1 MSFIRMKIKK
11 NHFVITE
18 RLCTCTQIQ
27 PFWPTNVGNGP
38 LDLESQLKGYV
49 TILAFKFL
57 FKCFTS
63 PNKKRK
69 YLYNT
74 FLHDVSI

>member
-1 MSFIRMKIKK
+1 MKIKK
-11 NHFVITE
+11 NHFLITE
-18 RLCTCTQIQ
+18 RLRTCTQIQ
-27 PFWPTNVGNGP
+27 PFWPTNVHLDVGNGP

-49 TILAFKFL
+49 TNLAFKFL
-57 FKCFTS
+57 FKCSTS

-74 FLHDVSI
+74 LLHDVSI